1 MTTAGTMRVAAIA
14 IAAAVFECGAVEVR
28 PAAFHEAKFRARVVK
43 GPTLEE
49 YPQLEE
55 MVPLLASH
63 FNNTKVRFASVV
75 WGFRE
80 SKGGKSI
87 PRPHLAASPTIL
99 FHREW
104 RDYAIRFWTP
114 ENASWFDLSASRGSG
129 VEIDGLSVS
138 EVAPG
143 DALNANPRFDAADE
157 LVPGWQLTG
166 ASQLKKDG
174 SGRNYVLAEEGS
186 IASDLFAVEPGS
198 QVEVTLRGV
207 PPRFALKTTR
217 LSATVYFFAAFAD
230 AASDKKLRANQSA
243 MKVSVSGR
251 GRENSYV
258 YTVPEGKRWARFM
271 VSGGSV
277 YECSAKVKE

>member
-1 MTTAGTMRVAAIA
+1 MGSFKVLFAAAFVAALS
-14 IAAAVFECGAVEVR
+14 CGAVEVR
-28 PAAFHEAKFRARVVK
+28 PAAFYEAKFRARVVK

-55 MVPLLASH
+55 MVPLVASH

-80 SKGGKSI
+80 SKDGKRI

-129 VEIDGLSVS
+129 VEITGLSVS

-166 ASQLKKDG
+166 AAQLKKDG
-174 SGRNYVLAEEGS
+174 RGRSYVLAEEGS
-186 IASDLFAVEPGS
+186 IASDLFAVEPGT
-198 QVEVTLRGV
+198 QVEVTLRGA
-207 PPRFALKTTR
+207 PRFSSR

-230 AASDKKLRANQSA
+230 AASDKNLRANKSA

-251 GRENSYV
+251 ERESSYV
-258 YTVPEGKRWARFM
+258 YTVPVGKRWARFM

-277 YECSAKVKE
+277 YECSAKLKN